1 MKSIYSG
8 KNKER
13 GLTVL
18 ELIFAL
24 LIGLLLL
31 GGVSATFILQ
41 NKHYSAQ
48 EQVTE
53 MIQMARAAMD
63 LITREVI
70 MAGYDPTN
78 TGFYGIPY
86 SASQLQVLADLN
98 KDGDTADTNED
109 IIYTYDSVNMQI
121 SRDTGGGAQVLVD
134 NIESASL
141 DFLDAAGS
149 ITTTTADIRQIRL
162 SITVRAS
169 KPDSNYGPNNGYRTY
184 TLTSVIAPPN
194 LSL

>member
-1 MKSIYSG
+1 
-8 KNKER
+8 
-13 GLTVL
+13 L

-41 NKHYSAQ
+41 NRHYSAQ

-53 MIQMARAAMD
+53 MIQMTRAAMD

-121 SRDTGGGAQVLVD
+121 SRDTGGGAQVLAD

-162 SITVRAS
+162 SITVRAG
-169 KPDSNYGPNNGYRTY
+169 KPDPNYGPNNGYRTY